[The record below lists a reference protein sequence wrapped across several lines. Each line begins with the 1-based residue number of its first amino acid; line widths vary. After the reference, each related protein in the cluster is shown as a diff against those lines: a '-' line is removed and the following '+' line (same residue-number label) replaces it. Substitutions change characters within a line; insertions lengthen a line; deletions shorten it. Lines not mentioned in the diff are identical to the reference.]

1 MKVDVLNVKVMV
13 WMWLIKVYKCRRSA
27 IYRLNLVPIADVAR
41 FDLKYK
47 KTNLPKQ
54 TITEFKR

>member
-1 MKVDVLNVKVMV
+1 MKVDVLKTYNFV

-27 IYRLNLVPIADVAR
+27 IYRLNLEPIADVAR